1 MKSIWYIKTSLEFA
15 FDHQNKNFVFP
26 AKIPSSLEEIYS
38 VVKQDSCGEC
48 NPELMILRLN
58 ENDFTLMMISLKYLI
73 KVYQFL
79 AAEYTLDDDTYAD
92 MVNDSMFAVCFVS
105 SMIEKYGKEPL
116 FQEKIVLPDI
126 PYNMLK
132 NSAELLLKM
141 NE

>member
-1 MKSIWYIKTSLEFA
+1 
-15 FDHQNKNFVFP
+15 
-26 AKIPSSLEEIYS
+26 
-38 VVKQDSCGEC
+38 
-48 NPELMILRLN
+48 
-58 ENDFTLMMISLKYLI
+58 
-73 KVYQFL
+73 
-79 AAEYTLDDDTYAD
+79 

-116 FQEKIVLPDI
+116 IQEKIVLPDI